1 MMCFKGPVF
10 TTLPSKGAVGDA
22 LGINASTERMYG
34 GVFPGMNNTVSHV
47 RVYSAL
53 CWAVNTVWVAL
64 DGRAISA
71 TELRRTMSRML
82 WKMQLLLS
90 WSATVAG
97 ESGFPGKSRF
107 DDAPGTVTLTR
118 EAFPEVATSFLED
131 VWYRPSLVGGFR
143 FLDAGDGRDTGTY
156 RCTPAGER
164 LAQAYEDVA
173 LQRLSPTLFTWLKS
187 SEDVACTLKRLEK
200 LRPVL
205 SLTKPDGA
213 EIAAFVKQ
221 FYDAEPRRHAG
232 VLLALRSLEALDIDQ
247 PGSHSIDRIRHTMA
261 AGMTPFGRLV
271 DVEGVSKIQGQ
282 WTVLQLRALQRL
294 ALDTMFSLMERE
306 IFRRECNGRS
316 RNQEEVVGGILEAL
330 KKEGGAQ
337 FLSMPLSGPLEH
349 LKKFQG
355 KHPTLQQASMSDK
368 KHRYYIG
375 DLKARLRS
383 LSTADWA
390 TAQPLSLAVQTL
402 LICSA
407 EAQNLAK
414 NPSAAKH
421 LGSDPGRCS
430 LKELA
435 SAVQGHLSGTVAEF
449 LTDVFYKFV
458 IGQHLR
464 VAKARSYAVSDG
476 ADRFVFALEDA
487 ELSRNSV
494 GISADFARPG
504 DTADTLYNVLLLLA
518 NSRKLEAAGLDLTD
532 RGPNRVRALFRLKR
546 SGHQMLKK
554 PN

>member
-1 MMCFKGPVF
+1 MNFRGPVF
-10 TTLPSKGAVGDA
+10 TTPPSKGAVGDA
-22 LGINASTERMYG
+22 LGINASTERLYG
-34 GVFPGMNNTVSHV
+34 GVFPGMNNAVRHV
-47 RVYSAL
+47 RVYSTL
-53 CWAVNTVWVAL
+53 CWAVNTVWETL
-64 DGRAISA
+64 DGRRVTAP
-71 TELRRTMSRML
+71 ELRRTMSRML

-118 EAFPEVATSFLED
+118 EAFPDVATSFLDD

-143 FLDAGDGRDTGTY
+143 FLEAGDGRDKGTY
-156 RCTPAGER
+156 KCTPAGKK
-164 LAQAYEDVA
+164 LAKAYEDVA
-173 LQRLSPTLFTWLKS
+173 SQWLSPKLFTWLKS
-187 SEDVACTLKRLEK
+187 SEDVECTLKRLEK

-205 SLTKPDGA
+205 SLTKPDPA

-221 FYDAEPRRHAG
+221 FYDVEPRRHASI
-232 VLLALRSLEALDIDQ
+232 LLALRSLEALEADR
-247 PGSHSIDRIRHTMA
+247 PCSHSTDRIRHTMA

-271 DVEGVSKIQGQ
+271 DMDGISKIQGQ

-294 ALDTMFSLMERE
+294 ALDTMLSLLERE
-306 IFRRECNGRS
+306 IFRRECDGLS
-316 RNQEEVVGGILEAL
+316 RNQAQVVEGILDAF

-337 FLSMPLSGPLEH
+337 FLSGPLSEPLEH
-349 LKKFQG
+349 LKEFQG
-355 KHPTLQQASMSDK
+355 QYPTLQQASMSDE
-368 KHRYYIG
+368 KHRFYIG
-375 DLKARLRS
+375 DLKTRLRS
-383 LSTADWA
+383 LSNADWA
-390 TAQPLSLAVQTL
+390 TAQPLPLAVQAL
-402 LICSA
+402 LVCAA

-414 NPSAAKH
+414 NPEAAKH

-435 SAVQGHLSGTVAEF
+435 SAAQGHLSATGAEF
-449 LTDVFYKFV
+449 VAHVFYKFV

-494 GISADFARPG
+494 GISPDFVRPG

-518 NSRKLEAAGLDLTD
+518 NSRKLEAVGLDSTD
-532 RGPNRVRALFRLKR
+532 KGPNRVRALFRLKP
-546 SGHQMLKK
+546 SGRQLLKK
-554 PN
+554 QS